1 MGRKLFTTL
10 LQAIEDKAVKDPY
23 SDCWNWRG
31 ATQSGGNA
39 NVPVLNWRGRVNS
52 VRRLIVMERY
62 AGEAA
67 NLLQGRKR
75 VATYSCGNPACVNP
89 EHTILSSRKAVQNR
103 TAEQTSQLESSM
115 RGRKTAAFA
124 RKTYAVL
131 DAHKAEEIRLDDR
144 PQKRIAADYG
154 VSQATVSSIK
164 RGKTWKTYDNPFLGL
179 MR

>member
-1 MGRKLFTTL
+1 MSRKIFTTL

-23 SDCWNWRG
+23 SDCWNWKG

-52 VRRLIVMERY
+52 VRRLVVMERY
-62 AGEAA
+62 TGEAA

-89 EHTILSSRKAVQNR
+89 EHTILASRKAVQNR
-103 TAEQTSQLESSM
+103 TAGQVTQLESSM
-115 RGRKTAAFA
+115 RGRKASAFA

-131 DAHKAEEIRLDDR
+131 DAHKAEQIRLDER
-144 PQKRIAADYG
+144 PQKAIAADYG